1 MINEQIKKIYFS
13 NIPVKVFSGGILLTL
28 ISCILTW
35 IKIEGLA
42 LFFATDIIKL
52 IQNLKVITIVTAIL
66 CALWVWAGIL
76 LNEKNMRFVPISSG
90 LLMLTFFYMAY
101 SVFQSNNVKLEDKT
115 TSMIV
120 LIAYGLLY
128 IIPILMAVKNNF
140 KCLYIN
146 VNLTLFFLLACQIYI
161 VQKFSDSGVKALGII
176 LQYSFYVNTL
186 GVFTALVSAVIL
198 AIKMKK
204 DTHIPEKNENET
216 PSDKIDTNFI
226 TP

>member
-1 MINEQIKKIYFS
+1 MINEQVKKKYFS
-13 NIPVKVFSGGILLTL
+13 SIPVKVFSSGILLTL

-52 IQNLKVITIVTAIL
+52 IQNLKMITIVIAIL
-66 CALWVWAGIL
+66 CAIWVWAGVF
-76 LNEKNMRFVPISSG
+76 LNEKNMRFVSISSG
-90 LLMLTFFYMAY
+90 LVMLIFFYMAY
-101 SVFQSNNVKLEDKT
+101 SIFQSNNVRPEDKT

-128 IIPILMAVKNNF
+128 IIPILMALKNNF

-161 VQKFSDSGVKALGII
+161 VQKFSDAGVKALGII
-176 LQYSFYVNTL
+176 LQYSFYVSIL
-186 GVFTALVSAVIL
+186 GVLTALVPAIIL
-198 AIKMKK
+198 TIKMKK
-204 DTHIPEKNENET
+204 DTHTFVQDESANQNDVNLI
-216 PSDKIDTNFI
+216 
-226 TP
+226 